1 MRHSNWHFRW
11 DHVTRGLGPLI
22 VAVCLTIVMPFL
34 SRLTIDP
41 GLTDP
46 DPFRYPESIPA
57 LIVTHAKQYALD
69 PALLQAVIKVE
80 SNFNPQAV
88 SSKGALGLMQLMPLT
103 AAGLHVLDP
112 FNPDDNIRAGAA
124 ILRRLLDRF
133 EGNLPLALAAYHA
146 GERRVTQAVSTASLP
161 ATQLY
166 VERVLHHYNRFV
178 EEGTLSALWAG
189 GKAP

>member
-1 MRHSNWHFRW
+1 MRHSGWHSRW
-11 DHVTRGLGPLI
+11 NHVTRAFGPMM

-34 SRLTIDP
+34 SRLTMEP
-41 GLTDP
+41 GLTEP
-46 DPFRYPESIPA
+46 DLFHHFESIPA
-57 LIVTHAKQYALD
+57 MIVTHAKQYALD

-103 AAGLHVLDP
+103 AAALHVLDP
-112 FNPDDNIRAGAA
+112 FDPDDNIRAGAA

-146 GERRVTQAVSTASLP
+146 GERRITQAVTMGSLP

-166 VERVLHHYNRFV
+166 VERVLYHYNRFV
-178 EEGTLSALWAG
+178 EDGTLSTLWTG
-189 GKAP
+189 GKTP